1 MATEEPVTQQ
11 PEKRERP
18 VLMNPV
24 TRNLIVG
31 TAVVVILL
39 TLTAWSG
46 TIRKENAL
54 RDSLRSDVAALAAAF
69 KYSVLEAGSMR
80 TDAGRE
86 RLQPLVEEVTRA
98 GGYLSVTLLDKEGNI
113 LASSVGSEDAVPK
126 EELPKEPSVFRVEDG
141 LRSASP
147 ILVGGS
153 PIGYIVVETNR

>member
-1 MATEEPVTQQ
+1 MATEEPVTQT

-54 RDSLRSDVAALAAAF
+54 RDSLRNDVAALAAAF
-69 KYSVLEAGSMR
+69 KYPVLEAGSMR

-86 RLQPLVEEVTRA
+86 RLQPLVEDVAKA
-98 GGYLSVTLLDKEGNI
+98 GGYLSVALLDKEGKI
-113 LASSVGSEDAVPK
+113 LASSARG
-126 EELPKEPSVFRVEDG
+126 EESLPKDQLPEAPAVARVEAG
-141 LRSASP
+141 LRSAAP

-153 PIGYIVVETNR
+153 PIGYVIVETNR